1 MLIVNPNATSTTPAT
16 RDLLAHALESRTQ
29 LIVAHTQHR
38 GHAAELA
45 QWATDAEM
53 DLIVVH
59 GGDGTVNE
67 TVNGFLPLPEP
78 GTSALPEPG
87 TSALPEPGTSALP
100 QPGASA
106 SDPVGAAESA
116 AARRAGSW
124 IPRLG
129 VIPGGSANVFAR
141 SLGIEA
147 DPVAATNQLID
158 LLSLDGGDAHAGDR
172 RIGLMVADGRWCAFS
187 AGVGLD
193 ADVCEAI
200 DRSRAAGHA
209 ATPARYLRTTV
220 RQFFRA
226 KRREPAITVRVPG
239 HDPVPGVHY
248 AFVTNTSPWT
258 YLDSTPV
265 RTNPGTT
272 FERGL
277 GVFAMRTMG
286 VLPTLSVA
294 RQLLASDG
302 DPKARNL
309 FRVDDVSSVRI
320 EADDEVGLQ
329 IDGDFIGRRNVVDF
343 TSVPEVLEV
352 VAPKPDS
359 ARHN

>member
-1 MLIVNPNATSTTPAT
+1 MRTLLIVNPNATSTTPAT

-78 GTSALPEPG
+78 G
-87 TSALPEPGTSALP
+87 
-100 QPGASA
+100 ASA
-106 SDPVGAAESA
+106 SAPAGVAESA
-116 AARRAGSW
+116 AARRAGTW

-226 KRREPAITVRVPG
+226 KRREPAITVHVPG

-352 VAPKPDS
+352 VAPEPDS

>member
-1 MLIVNPNATSTTPAT
+1 MRTLLIVNPSATSTTPAT

-45 QWATDAEM
+45 QWAATNEM

-67 TVNGFLPLPEP
+67 TINGFLPLPQVDD
-78 GTSALPEPG
+78 GQA
-87 TSALPEPGTSALP
+87 
-100 QPGASA
+100 
-106 SDPVGAAESA
+106 
-116 AARRAGSW
+116 W

-141 SLGIEA
+141 SLGIRP

-158 LLSLDGGDAHAGDR
+158 LLSLDAGGDSAGRYGDR
-172 RIGLMVADGRWCAFS
+172 RIGLSIADDRWFTFA

-200 DRSRAAGHA
+200 DHSRADGHI
-209 ATPARYLRTTV
+209 ATPARYVRTTV

-226 KRREPAITVRVPG
+226 KRRDPSVTVHIPDHEPVT
-239 HDPVPGVHY
+239 GVHY

-258 YLDSTPV
+258 YLDDTPV
-265 RTNPGTT
+265 VTNPGTR
-272 FERGL
+272 FESGL
-277 GVFAMRTMG
+277 GVFAMQTMR
-286 VLPTLSVA
+286 VLPTLRIA
-294 RQLLASDG
+294 RQLLADNG
-302 DPKARNL
+302 NPKSRTL
-309 FRVDDVSSVRI
+309 FRTDDVPSVRI
-320 EADDEVGLQ
+320 RADRPIGLQ
-329 IDGDFIGRRNVVDF
+329 IDGDFIGRRDVVDF
-343 TSVPEVLEV
+343 TSVPEVIEV
-352 VAPKPDS
+352 IAQPPDS
-359 ARHN
+359 ARHGRKTS

>member
-1 MLIVNPNATSTTPAT
+1 MRIRRRPLSKLLRVRTLLIVNPNATSTTPAT

-45 QWATDAEM
+45 QWATEVEM

-67 TVNGFLPLPEP
+67 TVNGFLPLP
-78 GTSALPEPG
+78 
-87 TSALPEPGTSALP
+87 
-100 QPGASA
+100 
-106 SDPVGAAESA
+106 GAAADTDSPGPR
-116 AARRAGSW
+116 ARARV
-124 IPRLG
+124 PRLG

-141 SLGIEA
+141 SLGIEP

-158 LLSLDGGDAHAGDR
+158 LLSPGIPDRTAHSGDR
-172 RIGLMVADGRWCAFS
+172 RIGLLVADGRWCAFS

-200 DRSRAAGHA
+200 DHSRAAGHT

-226 KRREPAITVRVPG
+226 KR
-239 HDPVPGVHY
+239 HDPALTVHAAGHAPVSGVHY
-248 AFVTNTSPWT
+248 AFITNTSPWT
-258 YLDSTPV
+258 YLDNTPV

-286 VLPTLSVA
+286 VVATLSVA
-294 RQLLASDG
+294 RQLLAAKG
-302 DPKARNL
+302 NPKSRNL
-309 FRVDDVSSVRI
+309 FRDDDVASVRI
-320 EADDEVGLQ
+320 ETDVEVGLQ

-343 TSVPEVLEV
+343 TSIPEALEV
-352 VAPKPDS
+352 VAPKPESDPS
-359 ARHN
+359 R

>member
-1 MLIVNPNATSTTPAT
+1 MRTLLIVNPNATSTTPAT

-45 QWATDAEM
+45 QWAATNEM

-67 TVNGFLPLPEP
+67 TINGFLPLPQVDD
-78 GTSALPEPG
+78 GQA
-87 TSALPEPGTSALP
+87 
-100 QPGASA
+100 
-106 SDPVGAAESA
+106 
-116 AARRAGSW
+116 W

-141 SLGIEA
+141 SLGIKP

-158 LLSLDGGDAHAGDR
+158 LLSVEKDR
-172 RIGLMVADGRWCAFS
+172 RIGLAIADDRWFTFS

-200 DRSRAAGHA
+200 DNSRADGHA
-209 ATPARYLRTTV
+209 ATPARYLRTTI

-226 KRREPAITVRVPG
+226 KRKEPSVTLRIP
-239 HDPVPGVHY
+239 HHEPVTDVHY

-258 YLDSTPV
+258 YLDATPV
-265 RTNPGTT
+265 VTNPETR
-272 FERGL
+272 FETGL
-277 GVFAMRTMG
+277 GVFAMQTMR
-286 VLPTLSVA
+286 VLPTLWVA
-294 RQLLASDG
+294 RQLLATDG
-302 DPKARNL
+302 NPKSRNL
-309 FRVDDVSSVRI
+309 FRDDDVPSVRVS
-320 EADDEVGLQ
+320 ADEPIGLQ

-352 VAPKPDS
+352 IAPRPGTG
-359 ARHN
+359 RHN

>member
-1 MLIVNPNATSTTPAT
+1 MRTLLIVNPNATSTTPAT

-45 QWATDAEM
+45 QWAATNEM

-67 TVNGFLPLPEP
+67 TINGFLPLPQVDD
-78 GTSALPEPG
+78 GQA
-87 TSALPEPGTSALP
+87 
-100 QPGASA
+100 
-106 SDPVGAAESA
+106 
-116 AARRAGSW
+116 W

-141 SLGIEA
+141 SLGLEP
-147 DPVAATNQLID
+147 DPVAATNQLIHQ
-158 LLSLDGGDAHAGDR
+158 LSPGSGGDR
-172 RIGLMVADGRWCAFS
+172 RIGLAIADDRWFTFS

-200 DRSRAAGHA
+200 DHSRANGHP

-226 KRREPAITVRVPG
+226 RRREPALTVEVPG
-239 HDPVPGVHY
+239 HEPVAGVHY

-258 YLDSTPV
+258 FLDSRPV
-265 RTNPGTT
+265 RTNPGTR
-272 FERGL
+272 FETGL

-286 VLPTLSVA
+286 VLPTLWVA
-294 RQLLASDG
+294 RQLLSAEG
-302 DPKARNL
+302 NPKARNL
-309 FRVDDVSSVRI
+309 FRTDDVPSVRI
-320 EADDEVGLQ
+320 TAAEPIGLQ
-329 IDGDFIGRRNVVDF
+329 IDGDFIGRRTVVEF
-343 TSVPEVLEV
+343 TAVPEVLEV
-352 VAPKPDS
+352 VAPRPDS
-359 ARHN
+359 GRHN

>member
-1 MLIVNPNATSTTPAT
+1 MRTLLIVNPNATSTTPAT

-45 QWATDAEM
+45 QWAATNEM

-67 TVNGFLPLPEP
+67 TINGFLPLPQVDD
-78 GTSALPEPG
+78 GQA
-87 TSALPEPGTSALP
+87 
-100 QPGASA
+100 
-106 SDPVGAAESA
+106 
-116 AARRAGSW
+116 W

-141 SLGIEA
+141 SLGIA
-147 DPVAATNQLID
+147 PDPVAATNQLID
-158 LLSLDGGDAHAGDR
+158 LLSLDAGGSRAGSNTAGSRAGSNTAGSAAGGDR
-172 RIGLMVADGRWCAFS
+172 RIGLAIADDRWFTFS

-200 DRSRAAGHA
+200 DRSRANGHT

-226 KRREPAITVRVPG
+226 KRKEPAVTLHVPD
-239 HDPVPGVHY
+239 HEPVTGVHY

-265 RTNPGTT
+265 RTNPGTR
-272 FERGL
+272 FETGL
-277 GVFAMRTMG
+277 GVFAMQTMR
-286 VLPTLSVA
+286 VLPTLWVA
-294 RQLLASDG
+294 RQLLAKDG
-302 DPKARNL
+302 NPKARKL
-309 FRVDDVSSVRI
+309 FRTDDVPSVRI
-320 EADDEVGLQ
+320 EAAEPIGLQ
-329 IDGDFIGRRNVVDF
+329 IDGDFIGRRSVVDF
-343 TSVPEVLEV
+343 TAVPEVLEV
-352 VAPKPDS
+352 VAPRPES
-359 ARHN
+359 GRHN

>member
-1 MLIVNPNATSTTPAT
+1 MRTLLIVNPNATSTTPAT

-45 QWATDAEM
+45 QWATEAEM

-67 TVNGFLPLPEP
+67 TVNGFLPLPETGA
-78 GTSALPEPG
+78 GTES
-87 TSALPEPGTSALP
+87 T
-100 QPGASA
+100 
-106 SDPVGAAESA
+106 AAQRSPA
-116 AARRAGSW
+116 VV
-124 IPRLG
+124 PRLG
-129 VIPGGSANVFAR
+129 IIPGGSANVFAR
-141 SLGIEA
+141 SLGIA
-147 DPVAATNQLID
+147 PDPVAATNQLID
-158 LLSLDGGDAHAGDR
+158 LLSLDSDRPGHGGDR
-172 RIGLMVADGRWCAFS
+172 RIGLMVADGRWCAFT

-226 KRREPAITVRVPG
+226 KRREPVITVRVPD
-239 HDPVPGVHY
+239 HPPVPDVHY

-258 YLDSTPV
+258 YLDHRPV

-286 VLPTLSVA
+286 VAPTLSVA
-294 RQLLASDG
+294 RQLLTENG
-302 DPKARNL
+302 DPKGRNL
-309 FRVDDVSSVRI
+309 FRLDDAPTVRI
-320 EADDEVGLQ
+320 EAATEVGLQ

-343 TSVPEVLEV
+343 TSVPEALEV
-352 VAPKPDS
+352 VAPKPES
-359 ARHN
+359 VRHN